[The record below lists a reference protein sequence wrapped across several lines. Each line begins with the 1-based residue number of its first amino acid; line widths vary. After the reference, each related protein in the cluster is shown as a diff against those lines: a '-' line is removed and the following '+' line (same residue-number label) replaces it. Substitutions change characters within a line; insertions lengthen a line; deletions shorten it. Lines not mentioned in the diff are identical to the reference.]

1 MRLFIYFVRI
11 GIILLFF
18 LSTTELVA
26 QRKSS
31 FVKPYITRKGKF
43 VSGHYRKSYNLKPNA
58 YKSRIRSKVYYHTK
72 GKYLRKLKW

>member
-1 MRLFIYFVRI
+1 MKFYAKYIIALVVTLSILFSFEIN
-11 GIILLFF
+11 
-18 LSTTELVA
+18 A

-31 FVKPYITRKGKF
+31 FVRPYITRKGEF

-72 GKYLRKLKW
+72 GKYLRKLRW

>member
-1 MRLFIYFVRI
+1 MKLNLRFLFLWMTL
-11 GIILLFF
+11 IIV
-18 LSTTELVA
+18 LSSTELSA

-43 VSGHYRKSYNLKPNA
+43 VSGHYRKSYNLRPNA

-72 GKYLRKLKW
+72 GKYLRKLRW